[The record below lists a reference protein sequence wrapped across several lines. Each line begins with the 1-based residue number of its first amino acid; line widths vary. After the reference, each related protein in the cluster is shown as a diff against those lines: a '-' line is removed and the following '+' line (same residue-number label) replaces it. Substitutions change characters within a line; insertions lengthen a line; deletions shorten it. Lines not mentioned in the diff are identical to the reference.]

1 MARREVSLFLKY
13 PGPSHVLRRLQHSF
27 LECVVEYKSGTEE
40 ELQSLSP
47 AQLRSAYQLKGT
59 ATLADDEIV
68 VQFAPKHSG
77 VHTVHIFADTRAL
90 CRPVAFIVTRGCDVQ
105 TIPFD
110 RPLQSTT
117 LAPTPPPVLV
127 GQRHAPTNPLSAGP
141 SQPFYP
147 PPSQQRQ
154 QQTYQP
160 TMQTTQALQQS
171 EPPLMRGFNADSSVA
186 VGQQDPFQRTSYVST
201 GSNRPPSMIQDEA
214 AFAGDLF
221 TTKPDQNSFNDLY
234 ASKRAGYPMYGT
246 NGRGMFTANPGA
258 LVTPETFRTIR
269 KDIDLQ
275 LAHIKGKRFKKRS
288 VKLPCK
294 LPNRQSYFKVL
305 CDLFANY

>member
-1 MARREVSLFLKY
+1 MARREVSLILKY

-40 ELQSLSP
+40 ELQRLSP

-105 TIPFD
+105 TILYD
-110 RPLQSTT
+110 RPLQSTS

-127 GQRHAPTNPLSAGP
+127 GQRHAATNLLGGP
-141 SQPFYP
+141 SQPSHR
-147 PPSQQRQ
+147 PPSQQP

-160 TMQTTQALQQS
+160 TMQTTLGQQQN
-171 EPPLMRGFNADSSVA
+171 EPPPIRGFNSDSSIA

-201 GSNRPPSMIQDEA
+201 GSNRPPSTIQDEA

-221 TTKPDQNSFNDLY
+221 TTKPDQNSFNDLH
-234 ASKRAGYPMYGT
+234 ASKRAGYLMYGT

-258 LVTPETFRTIR
+258 LVTPETFRMIR

-275 LAHIKGKRFKKRS
+275 LAHNKGKKFKKRS
-288 VKLPCK
+288 VTCITM
-294 LPNRQSYFKVL
+294 
-305 CDLFANY
+305 

>member
-40 ELQSLSP
+40 ELQTLSP

-77 VHTVHIFADTRAL
+77 VRTVHIFADTRAL
-90 CRPVAFIVTRGCDVQ
+90 CRPVAFIVTRGGDVQ

-110 RPLQSTT
+110 RPFQSTT
-117 LAPTPPPVLV
+117 LAPTPPPVFV
-127 GQRHAPTNPLSAGP
+127 GQKHAPTNPLGGP
-141 SQPFYP
+141 SQLSYP
-147 PPSQQRQ
+147 PPSPVRHQPQ
-154 QQTYQP
+154 QQQNYQP
-160 TMQTTQALQQS
+160 TMQTMQTVQQG
-171 EPPLMRGFNADSSVA
+171 EPPLMTGFNTDSSMA
-186 VGQQDPFQRTSYVST
+186 VGQQDPFHRTSYVST

-221 TTKPDQNSFNDLY
+221 TTKPDRNSFNDLY
-234 ASKRAGYPMYGT
+234 ASKRTGYLMYGT
-246 NGRGMFTANPGA
+246 NGRGMFAANPGTV
-258 LVTPETFRTIR
+258 VTPETFRMIR

-275 LAHIKGKRFKKRS
+275 LSSHIKGKWLKKKRS
-288 VKLPCK
+288 VKLPCTH
-294 LPNRQSYFKVL
+294 
-305 CDLFANY
+305 